1 MTGEEWLRDGHSFDI
16 EKKRHRR
23 MVWRAGSNPSARL
36 HAYLHRVTPLC
47 NFYAQLDDYKAAER
61 EREGKRDRSA
71 RARPA
76 CDAERWANGKK
87 VKRELLAAEWAAEQQ
102 QACRAVELTVR
113 ANGPPHTRA
122 NGYPLPWD
130 IKAEGDLLI
139 PCPKERVKFI
149 RMRNKQMA
157 ALRAAAWEEQVRE
170 GRFVR
175 LHVWPSHDYRH
186 ILEWKRSRGGRP
198 SEEATAGK
206 QLCTLIEGATAGQ
219 QLCALGF
226 DSSGSVVLNN

>member
-1 MTGEEWLRDGHSFDI
+1 M
-16 EKKRHRR
+16 
-23 MVWRAGSNPSARL
+23 
-36 HAYLHRVTPLC
+36 
-47 NFYAQLDDYKAAER
+47 
-61 EREGKRDRSA
+61 
-71 RARPA
+71 
-76 CDAERWANGKK
+76 
-87 VKRELLAAEWAAEQQ
+87 KRELLAAEWAAEQQ
-102 QACRAVELTVR
+102 QACRAVELTVM

-175 LHVWPSHDYRH
+175 LHVCPSHAYRH
-186 ILEWKRSRGGRP
+186 ILEWKRSRGGRLVRRP
-198 SEEATAGK
+198 
-206 QLCTLIEGATAGQ
+206 QLANSCAHSGVRQQRKCCPQ
-219 QLCALGF
+219 QLG
-226 DSSGSVVLNN
+226 SG